1 MYRLVRRLNQAGITY
16 AVVGGMAVYAHGYKR
31 TTQDVDLL
39 LTAEDFAKFRSLFVP
54 KAYEPLP
61 KRRRRFMDRKNHI
74 FVDILVTEHH
84 PGWGEPTPITFP
96 NPIDVR
102 EKIHS
107 IYYINLEALLVL
119 KLAAR
124 RFRDLAD
131 VVNLIDPHNLD
142 ETFAKRLHPVLR
154 ADYLGCVEEKR
165 REDQFN
171 AMS

>member
-1 MYRLVRRLNQAGITY
+1 
-16 AVVGGMAVYAHGYKR
+16 MAVYAHGYKR
-31 TTQDVDLL
+31 TTQDIDLL
-39 LTAEDFAKFRSLFVP
+39 LTAEDFAKFHRLFVP
-54 KAYEPLP
+54 KAYEPLRKR
-61 KRRRRFMDRKNHI
+61 KRRLIDRKNRI
-74 FVDILVTEHH
+74 QVDILVTGLH
-84 PGWGEPTPITFP
+84 PGWGKPMPITFP

-131 VVNLIDPHNLD
+131 VVNLIGAHNLD
-142 ETFAKRLHPVLR
+142 ESFAKRLHPSLR
-154 ADYLGCVEEKR
+154 ADYLGCVAEKR